1 MAVGRCEVVE
11 MMRHTHSL
19 AGSEIC
25 RRESYPIIKS
35 RFVFTIFVPLC
46 VAYWFCLL
54 WCNVTDILNNERPFP
69 GLVRYNAVLL

>member
-46 VAYWFCLL
+46 VACIGSVSCGVMLL
-54 WCNVTDILNNERPFP
+54 TS
-69 GLVRYNAVLL
+69 